1 MSRIAKYPVAVP
13 KGVEVNI
20 AGGNIS
26 VKGPLGTIARAADPN
41 VALEKK
47 GDSVEFTDVLMIGEG
62 RNLKVGTP
70 KVAGGEVKAKV
81 LAQGRSDKVS
91 VIKFKRRTTYK
102 RIGNH
107 RQSFTL
113 VEITG
118 ITGGPKAKDAAAAA
132 E

>member
-1 MSRIAKYPVAVP
+1 MYAVF
-13 KGVEVNI
+13 VT
-20 AGGNIS
+20 GG
-26 VKGPLGTIARAADPN
+26 KQYRAAKGDK
-41 VALEKK
+41 LEVEKLPAAA

-70 KVAGGEVKAKV
+70 KVAGGKVKAKV
-81 LAQGRSDKVS
+81 LAQGRTDKVS

-102 RIGNH
+102 RIGTH

-118 ITGGPKAKDAAAAA
+118 ISGGPKAAKEAAA
-132 E
+132 EE

>member
-1 MSRIAKYPVAVP
+1 MYAVYVTGGKQYRAKTGDKLEIEKLP
-13 KGVEVNI
+13 
-20 AGGNIS
+20 
-26 VKGPLGTIARAADPN
+26 AA
-41 VALEKK
+41 E
-47 GDSVEFTDVLMIGEG
+47 GDTVEFDNVLLIGEG
-62 RNLKVGTP
+62 RDLKVGTP
-70 KVAGGEVKAKV
+70 KVAGGKVKAKV
-81 LAQGRSDKVS
+81 LSQGRSDKVS

-118 ITGGPKAKDAAAAA
+118 ISGGPRPKSAQAAAAT